1 MKKWLLSI
9 IGIILILSG
18 TAIAGGPSFSGGGS
32 GGAVITASDC
42 DVAAYYAIGKL
53 CQDTDDGKLYKG
65 TGAAVVEIAAGS
77 SGDVTA
83 VTKDITWG
91 DGTGPSV
98 FTFSVTGT
106 DPTITATASKIAIGG
121 TLDLGSNNLT
131 TTGSLGATGAGKL
144 TKGWFID
151 LESTNMPTVNG
162 TAIDSTFMPI
172 GWISRAGTNNVLTYT
187 GNYSLGLT
195 LSNNTAVT
203 LPTSGTLATTAFK
216 PSDLSITDQAA
227 GDVLYFNGTNWVRLA
242 ADAGKYLKSGASA
255 VSWDTPVGGGTVDI
269 SGTPANHY
277 WTSWT
282 DDNTVKGTAITSSKP
297 VCSDASGDPAVCAG
311 TEGVWQTAIT
321 FGTGTET
328 ALASAPDASGG
339 LLSVAGLGSVT
350 QAYNA
355 TLTALA
361 AQTESQGA
369 LQYYTADATP
379 AVLAKGT
386 AYQLLQMN
394 SGATAPE
401 WTSLLSISALNLT
414 SATSSIPWVVG
425 TASAPTTEGQAYWN
439 SSTDTLT
446 VGNGSTATALAST
459 TYKPA
464 DLAIASQSAGDV
476 LYFDGTNWVRLAAD
490 AGKYLKSGASAV
502 SWDTPAGTGD
512 FKADGSVPFT
522 AALVPN
528 AANTVAL
535 GSTSAEIADIYLGD
549 GAIIYGQNDQSNTI
563 TSSATGWSFAKPI
576 TIADASNDNYI
587 KVTNNTSRAAT
598 ASVNEIY
605 PEGNIWKVNQNG
617 TESSLPI
624 GPTAGQITFSGPTQ
638 ARTVTLP
645 DAAVTIPAN
654 PIGGTLGATTNV
666 IPKASGTGTAT
677 LQASGITEDGTS
689 VAIGALNLTS
699 SGYIALGTD
708 PADAGSIRLPNAGYI
723 YSEADATGT
732 DISVIGVDS
741 GEVVQ
746 IGASGASGVT
756 ITPNTT
762 ITGDLTVTG
771 SDISLGAAGV
781 KLTGDGDGALTIL
794 GLGDGSDEDLTINLD
809 DTANTAVVSS
819 STGVTKIDYGSIG
832 SATTGIVSGGTQTPV
847 IGDADD
853 FDNNFTGANLYG
865 GTYIVN
871 AAGTVVLPAVAAGMN
886 FTIVLEGAVATP
898 IDPDGTGTADTIYMN
913 GLAAA
918 SDENI
923 TSSTRGAMCV
933 FQYRAA
939 DTWMATCNGFT
950 EATPP

>member
-1 MKKWLLSI
+1 MKLIKYLLL
-9 IGIILILSG
+9 IILL
-18 TAIAGGPSFSGGGS
+18 TASVAFAQPGAIHGPYGGGVS
-32 GGAVITASDC
+32 VAKDC
-42 DVAAYYAIGKL
+42 DVATYYPIGKL
-53 CQDTDDGKLYKG
+53 CQDSDDGKLYKG
-65 TGAAVVEIAAGS
+65 TGSGVTEIADGS

-83 VTKDITWG
+83 ATTDITWG
-91 DGTGPSV
+91 DGTGPEV

-106 DPTITATASKIAIGG
+106 DPTLTATAGQLAVGG
-121 TLDLGSNNLT
+121 TLALGANNLT
-131 TTGSLGATGAGKL
+131 MTGSLGATGAGKL
-144 TKGWFID
+144 TKLWATD
-151 LESTNMPTVNG
+151 LELTNAPTING
-162 TAIDSTFMPI
+162 AA
-172 GWISRAGTNNVLTYT
+172 W
-187 GNYSLGLT
+187 
-195 LSNNTAVT
+195 
-203 LPTSGTLATTAFK
+203 TTILQ
-216 PSDLSITDQAA
+216 PL
-227 GDVLYFNGTNWVRLA
+227 
-242 ADAGKYLKSGASA
+242 
-255 VSWDTPVGGGTVDI
+255 
-269 SGTPANHY
+269 
-277 WTSWT
+277 
-282 DDNTVKGTAITSSKP
+282 
-297 VCSDASGDPAVCAG
+297 
-311 TEGVWQTAIT
+311 
-321 FGTGTET
+321 
-328 ALASAPDASGG
+328 
-339 LLSVAGLGSVT
+339 
-350 QAYNA
+350 NA

-401 WTSLLSISALNLT
+401 WTSSLSISALNLT

-425 TASAPTTEGQAYWN
+425 TASAPTAEGQAYWN
-439 SSTDTLT
+439 SNTDTLT
-446 VGNGSTATALAST
+446 VGNGATATALATT

-464 DLAIASQSAGDV
+464 DLAIASQAAGDV

-490 AGKYLKSGASAV
+490 TGKYLKSGASAV
-502 SWDTPAGTGD
+502 SWDTPTGTGD

-605 PEGNIWKVNQNG
+605 PEANVWKVNQNG
-617 TESSLPI
+617 TEYSVAI
-624 GPTAGQITFSGPTQ
+624 GPTAEQISFSG
-638 ARTVTLP
+638 TL
-645 DAAVTIPAN
+645 
-654 PIGGTLGATTNV
+654 TNG
-666 IPKASGTGTAT
+666 KACT
-677 LQASGITEDGTS
+677 
-689 VAIGALNLTS
+689 
-699 SGYIALGTD
+699 Y
-708 PADAGSIRLPNAGYI
+708 
-723 YSEADATGT
+723 ATG
-732 DISVIGVDS
+732 
-741 GEVVQ
+741 
-746 IGASGASGVT
+746 GAMSC
-756 ITPNTT
+756 N
-762 ITGDLTVTG
+762 
-771 SDISLGAAGV
+771 SD
-781 KLTGDGDGALTIL
+781 IL
-794 GLGDGSDEDLTINLD
+794 GLGANTFTAKQTMDATTGLQVGATGVLITSDDDGAITLLGASGGYDEDLTINLD
-809 DTANTAVVSS
+809 DTENTAVVSS

-939 DTWMATCNGFT
+939 NTWMATCNGFT